1 MAYRPDGGT
10 VLLQGREVE
19 VWLALL
25 TAPDLCT
32 GLIWG
37 PGVLAFQSVF
47 WSSLHK
53 WSQVLENDLCSN
65 PETSVQILA

>member
-19 VWLALL
+19 VGLALL

-32 GLIWG
+32 DLIWG
-37 PGVLAFQSVF
+37 PGVLAVQSVF
-47 WSSLHK
+47 WSSFLK
-53 WSQVLENDLCSN
+53 WS
-65 PETSVQILA
+65 